1 MQVGGGDGVV
11 ELPPPPED
19 LLPDKP
25 PSRRERRADRR
36 RARAARE
43 AVEAGYGAELTSFQ
57 QFLAVVGINLGFF
70 VLLIPGWLGLRA
82 WERYKR
88 GEPSSI
94 RSYMWFG
101 GIAGAFLLLTLLV
114 GIVVSAISS
123 TEPVSTEF
131 PRTEPAVPSFSIP
144 SFSPSPLPDVDL
156 GDVLRAS
163 GDCGRKSGARIVV
176 APCSSPDATLVVN
189 KTIATKGEIPRS
201 LKGAKRAQAVRALG
215 QQSCPVDTTFLVDE
229 LVQVVCWAR
238 R

>member
-25 PSRRERRADRR
+25 PSRRERGADRR
-36 RARAARE
+36 RARAA
-43 AVEAGYGAELTSFQ
+43 
-57 QFLAVVGINLGFF
+57 
-70 VLLIPGWLGLRA
+70 
-82 WERYKR
+82 
-88 GEPSSI
+88 PSSI
-94 RSYMWFG
+94 RSYIWFG
-101 GIAGAFLLLTLLV
+101 GIAGAFLLFTFLV

-144 SFSPSPLPDVDL
+144 SFSSSALPDVDL
-156 GDVLRAS
+156 GDVLRTR
-163 GDCGRKSGARIVV
+163 GDCGRKSGARIFV
-176 APCSSPDATLVVN
+176 APCSSPDATLVVT

-201 LKGAKRAQAVRALG
+201 LKGAKRAHAVRALA
-215 QQSCPVDTTFLVDE
+215 QQSCPVDTTFLVDQ